1 MSPSKGATTS
11 SSRAAQSKS
20 IKSIDNLGS
29 FALITNN
36 CIGPAMLG
44 IPRLFQQAGII
55 PVLLS
60 IAFMFMVATLG
71 GTLFADTIAS
81 IPGNSSF
88 SKNLSFSSAFR
99 IIIGEEVYIL
109 AETLFLITCGVQA
122 IAAIVAAAQS
132 IDGLLASLLL
142 GRTYALTLLPTFE
155 LIVWYPDLCHANPAR
170 GQLVS
175 ASSEAAQCTP
185 FHGDGTML
193 ITLGFVLTTLLFLP
207 LGRGLL
213 KETIAVQV
221 TAFGVMVVLLT
232 QFTVE
237 LVIRGFPVHVPLFG
251 TQLSEL
257 AGVVLFNYA
266 FIVAV
271 PSWLAEKE
279 AHVSV
284 NAILW
289 SSSLVAS
296 LCYVLFG
303 IMASMSFQEIGVN
316 ALVMLTSTKVL
327 LSHYTHGSLP
337 HSPPP
342 HGSIDQV
349 HYLTRISAGLFG
361 IMTIGSGVPVFSV
374 IIRMALVRNRICS
387 PERALFV

>member
-1 MSPSKGATTS
+1 MSDTAAAAATDSSMEMDAAIILSKGATTS
-11 SSRAAQSKS
+11 SSRAAPGKS

-36 CIGPAMLG
+36 CVGPAMLG
-44 IPRLFQQAGII
+44 IPRLFQQAGIV
-55 PVLLS
+55 PVLLG

-81 IPGNSSF
+81 IPGNRSF

-99 IIIGEEVYIL
+99 IIIGEEVYIF

-122 IAAIVAAAQS
+122 IASIVAAAQS
-132 IDGLLASLLL
+132 IDGLLASLIM
-142 GRTYALTLLPTFE
+142 GRTYALTVLPTFE

-175 ASSEAAQCTP
+175 ASSEASHCTP

-193 ITLGFVLTTLLFLP
+193 VTLGFVLTTLLFLP
-207 LGRGLL
+207 MGRGLL

-221 TAFGVMVVLLT
+221 AAFGVMVVLLT

-251 TQLSEL
+251 SHLSEL
-257 AGVVLFNYA
+257 AGLVLFNYA

-284 NAILW
+284 NAVLW
-289 SSSLVAS
+289 SSSLVSS

-303 IMASMSFQEIGVN
+303 VMASMSFQEIGVN

-327 LSHYTHGSLP
+327 SYW
-337 HSPPP
+337 
-342 HGSIDQV
+342 
-349 HYLTRISAGLFG
+349 
-361 IMTIGSGVPVFSV
+361 
-374 IIRMALVRNRICS
+374 
-387 PERALFV
+387 

>member
-1 MSPSKGATTS
+1 MSDTAAAAATDSSMEMDAAIILSKGATTS
-11 SSRAAQSKS
+11 SSRAAPGKS

-36 CIGPAMLG
+36 CVGPAMLG
-44 IPRLFQQAGII
+44 IPRLFQQAGIV
-55 PVLLS
+55 PVLLG
-60 IAFMFMVATLG
+60 IAFIFMVATLG

-81 IPGNSSF
+81 IPGNRSF

-99 IIIGEEVYIL
+99 IIIGEEVYIF

-122 IAAIVAAAQS
+122 IASIVATAQS
-132 IDGLLASLLL
+132 IDGLLASLIM
-142 GRTYALTLLPTFE
+142 GRTYALTVLPTFE

-175 ASSEAAQCTP
+175 ASSEASHCTP

-193 ITLGFVLTTLLFLP
+193 VTLGFVLTTLLFLP
-207 LGRGLL
+207 MGRGLL

-221 TAFGVMVVLLT
+221 AAFGVMVVLLT

-251 TQLSEL
+251 SHLSEL

-284 NAILW
+284 NAVLW
-289 SSSLVAS
+289 SSSLVSS

-303 IMASMSFQEIGVN
+303 VMASMSFQEIGVN
-316 ALVMLTSTKVL
+316 ALVMLTSNKVL
-327 LSHYTHGSLP
+327 SYW
-337 HSPPP
+337 
-342 HGSIDQV
+342 
-349 HYLTRISAGLFG
+349 
-361 IMTIGSGVPVFSV
+361 
-374 IIRMALVRNRICS
+374 
-387 PERALFV
+387 